1 MTTSELEILFKTHYA
16 AMCRLAVSLLYDEDE
31 ARDVVSDVFAS
42 LLDGGLAIRIDNA
55 RGFLLTCVRNS
66 CINVIRHKQMRE
78 RFINLYST
86 KAEPL
91 ADSPDDSLMLA
102 ELRDYINTQLPP
114 LSCRIFT
121 LRYLHDMT
129 CQQVADAV
137 GVSRVTVHH
146 HLSQSLE
153 KINAYFNNT
162 KLRRY
167 GTER

>member
-1 MTTSELEILFKTHYA
+1 MTKSELEILFKTHYT
-16 AMCRLAVSLLYDEDE
+16 AMYRLAVSLLYDEDE

-42 LLDGGLAIRIDNA
+42 LLDGCMAIRSDNA

-86 KAEPL
+86 KAEAL
-91 ADSPDDSLMLA
+91 ADGPDDSITLA
-102 ELRDYINTQLPP
+102 ELREYIDNHLPP
-114 LSCRIFT
+114 LSRRIFT
-121 LRYLHDMT
+121 LRYLQDMT

-153 KINAYFNNT
+153 KINAYFDNS
-162 KLRRY
+162 KQ
-167 GTER
+167 

>member
-1 MTTSELEILFKTHYA
+1 MTKSELEILFKTHYA
-16 AMCRLAVSLLYDEDE
+16 AMYRLAVSLLYDADE

-42 LLDGGLAIRIDNA
+42 LLGGGMAIRSDNA

-78 RFINLYST
+78 RFIRLYST
-86 KAEPL
+86 AAEPQ
-91 ADSPDDSLMLA
+91 DRDPDDSMMLA

-114 LSCRIFT
+114 LSRRIFT
-121 LRYLHDMT
+121 LRYLQDMT

-153 KINAYFNNT
+153 KINAYFNHS
-162 KLRRY
+162 KQ
-167 GTER
+167 

>member
-1 MTTSELEILFKTHYA
+1 MTKSELEILFKTHYA
-16 AMCRLAVSLLYDEDE
+16 AMFRLAVSLLYDADE

-42 LLDGGLAIRIDNA
+42 LLDGGMAIRSDNA

-78 RFINLYST
+78 RFIKIYST
-86 KAEPL
+86 KAEPQ
-91 ADSPDDSLMLA
+91 DHDPDDSMMLA

-114 LSCRIFT
+114 LSRRIFT
-121 LRYLHDMT
+121 LRYLQDMT

-146 HLSQSLE
+146 HLSQSME
-153 KINAYFNNT
+153 KINAYFSNN
-162 KLRRY
+162 K
-167 GTER
+167 

>member
-16 AMCRLAVSLLYDEDE
+16 AMFRLAMSLLYDEDE
-31 ARDVVSDVFAS
+31 SKDVVSDVFAS
-42 LLDGGLAIRIDNA
+42 LLDGGLAIRSDNA

-78 RFINLYST
+78 RFMKLYSNR
-86 KAEPL
+86 AEPL
-91 ADSPDDSLMLA
+91 ADGPDDSLMLN
-102 ELRDYINTQLPP
+102 ELREYIDNNLPP
-114 LSCRIFT
+114 LPRRIFT
-121 LRYLHDMT
+121 LRFLHDMT

-153 KINAYFNNT
+153 KINTYFNNS
-162 KLRRY
+162 KR
-167 GTER
+167 

>member
-1 MTTSELEILFKTHYA
+1 MTKSELEILFKTHYT
-16 AMCRLAVSLLYDEDE
+16 AMYRLAVSLLYDTDE

-42 LLDGGLAIRIDNA
+42 LLDGGMAIRSDNA

-91 ADSPDDSLMLA
+91 ADSPDDSMMLA
-102 ELRDYINTQLPP
+102 ELHDYINTQLPP

-121 LRYLHDMT
+121 MRYLQDMT

-137 GVSRVTVHH
+137 GVSRTTVHH

-153 KINAYFNNT
+153 RINTYFSNN
-162 KLRRY
+162 K
-167 GTER
+167 

>member
-1 MTTSELEILFKTHYA
+1 MTMTTSELEILFKTHYA
-16 AMCRLAVSLLYDEDE
+16 AMFRLAMSLLYDEDE
-31 ARDVVSDVFAS
+31 SKDVVSDVFAS
-42 LLDGGLAIRIDNA
+42 LLGGGLAIRSDNA

-78 RFINLYST
+78 RFMKLYSNR
-86 KAEPL
+86 AEPL
-91 ADSPDDSLMLA
+91 ADGPDDSLTLA
-102 ELRDYINTQLPP
+102 ELREYVDNNLPP
-114 LSCRIFT
+114 LSRRIFT

-153 KINAYFNNT
+153 KINAYFNNS
-162 KLRRY
+162 KQ
-167 GTER
+167 

>member
-1 MTTSELEILFKTHYA
+1 MTKSELEILFKAHYGV
-16 AMCRLAVSLLYDEDE
+16 MYRLAVSLLYDTDE

-42 LLDGGLAIRIDNA
+42 MLDGGMAIRSDNA

-78 RFINLYST
+78 RFIKLYST
-86 KAEPL
+86 NIEPQV
-91 ADSPDDSLMLA
+91 DGPDDSITLT
-102 ELRDYINTQLPP
+102 ELRNYINTQLPR

-121 LRYLHDMT
+121 LRYLEDMT

-153 KINAYFNNT
+153 KINAYFNNS
-162 KLRRY
+162 KQ
-167 GTER
+167 

>member
-1 MTTSELEILFKTHYA
+1 MTKSELEILFKTHYA
-16 AMCRLAVSLLYDEDE
+16 PMYRLAVSLLYDEDE

-42 LLDGGLAIRIDNA
+42 LLDGGMAIRSDNA

-86 KAEPL
+86 KAEAL
-91 ADSPDDSLMLA
+91 ADSPDDSMMLA
-102 ELRDYINTQLPP
+102 ELRDYINSQLPP
-114 LSCRIFT
+114 LSRRIFT
-121 LRYLHDMT
+121 LRYLQDMT
-129 CQQVADAV
+129 CQQVAEAV

-153 KINAYFNNT
+153 KINAYFNNS
-162 KLRRY
+162 KQ
-167 GTER
+167 

>member
-16 AMCRLAVSLLYDEDE
+16 AMFRLAMSLLYDEDE
-31 ARDVVSDVFAS
+31 SKDVVSDVFAS
-42 LLDGGLAIRIDNA
+42 LLDGGLAIRSDNA

-78 RFINLYST
+78 RFMKLYSNR
-86 KAEPL
+86 AEPL
-91 ADSPDDSLMLA
+91 ADGPDDSLTLN
-102 ELRDYINTQLPP
+102 ELREYIDNNLPP
-114 LSCRIFT
+114 LSRRIFT
-121 LRYLHDMT
+121 LRFLHDMT

-153 KINAYFNNT
+153 KINTYFNNS
-162 KLRRY
+162 KR
-167 GTER
+167 

>member
-1 MTTSELEILFKTHYA
+1 MTMTTSELEILFKTHYA
-16 AMCRLAVSLLYDEDE
+16 AMFRLAMSLLYDEDE
-31 ARDVVSDVFAS
+31 SKDVVSDVFAS
-42 LLDGGLAIRIDNA
+42 LLDGGMAIRSDNA

-66 CINVIRHKQMRE
+66 CINVIRHKHMRE
-78 RFINLYST
+78 RFIRLYSN

-91 ADSPDDSLMLA
+91 SDGPDDSLMLN
-102 ELRDYINTQLPP
+102 ELRDYINKGLPP
-114 LSCRIFT
+114 LSRRIFT

-129 CQQVADAV
+129 CQQVADVV

-162 KLRRY
+162 KQ
-167 GTER
+167 

>member
-1 MTTSELEILFKTHYA
+1 MTMTRRELEILFKSHYA
-16 AMCRLAVSLLYDEDE
+16 TMFRLAMSMLYDEDE
-31 ARDVVSDVFAS
+31 SKDVVSDVFAS
-42 LLDGGLAIRIDNA
+42 LAAGGMTIKSDNA

-66 CINVIRHKQMRE
+66 CINVIRNKQMRE
-78 RFINLYST
+78 RFVKLYSN

-91 ADSPDDSLMLA
+91 ADGSDDSLMLN
-102 ELRDYINTQLPP
+102 ELREYIDNQLPP
-114 LSCRIFT
+114 LSRRIFT

-162 KLRRY
+162 KQ
-167 GTER
+167 